1 MVKHSR
7 RYNTVAERV
16 EVGHDYQPREAIEL
30 VKEVSTAKFD
40 ETVEIHLRTNSDPRH
55 ADQMVRGVTVLP
67 HGLGKAVRV
76 LVFASADAADIARQ
90 AGADY
95 VGEDELIEQIEGGWM
110 EFDVGLATPQVMPK
124 IGRLGRILGRSGL
137 MPNPRS
143 GTMVQPRI
151 CPGPS
156 RKRRQGAWSTGPIG
170 PPSFTAPSEKYV
182 FDTDQL
188 LENLAS
194 LVGAIL
200 KDKPTALKGPFLRSA
215 YLTSSMGPSI
225 ALDLAGLQAPGA
237 TGITRI

>member
-7 RYNTVAERV
+7 RYSTVAERV
-16 EVGHDYQPREAIEL
+16 EVGRDYQPLDAIEL

-40 ETVEIHLRTNSDPRH
+40 ETVEVHLRTNSDPRH
-55 ADQMVRGVTVLP
+55 ADQMIRGVTVLP
-67 HGLGKAVRV
+67 HGLGKPIRV
-76 LVFASADAADIARQ
+76 LVFASAEAAEIARQ

-95 VGEDELIEQIEGGWM
+95 VGEDELIAQIEGGWM

-143 GTMVQPRI
+143 GTMVQPQDLPRVI
-151 CPGPS
+151 QEAKAGRVEYRTDRTAIIHS
-156 RKRRQGAWSTGPIG
+156 AVGKV
-170 PPSFTAPSEKYV
+170 SFDP
-182 FDTDQL
+182 DQL

-200 KDKPTALKGPFLRSA
+200 KDKPSAVKGPFLRSA

-225 ALDLAGLQAPGA
+225 ALDLAGLQTLEPPE
-237 TGITRI
+237 